1 MKEHCEII
9 FPTKCCVHDMPIKH
23 VLDVMHVEKNVAES
37 VLKFL
42 FGEKDTL
49 ESQRDLQAMG
59 MRHEL

>member
-1 MKEHCEII
+1 
-9 FPTKCCVHDMPIKH
+9 MPIKH